1 MFDLTGRKALVTGAT
16 GGIGGA
22 IASALREQG
31 AAVALSGTREDALR
45 AVAEELDGVP
55 LPCDLS
61 DREAARHLPA
71 RAQEALGGLD
81 ILVNNAGI
89 TRDGLALRMSD
100 DDWDRV
106 LEVNLGACFRLARGA
121 LRTMMRQRWGRIIS
135 ISSVVGHTG
144 NPGQANYAAAKAGL
158 AGVTRSLALEV
169 ATRGITVNAVAPGLI
184 ETAMTARLQGSQR
197 EAMLSRVPVARI
209 GTPRDVAV
217 TVAFLASEEAAYV
230 TGEILHVNGGMAM
243 L

>member
-1 MFDLTGRKALVTGAT
+1 MFDLTGKKALVTGAT

-22 IASALREQG
+22 IAGALRKRG
-31 AAVALSGTREDALR
+31 ATIALSGTREDVLHSIAK
-45 AVAEELDGVP
+45 ELNGVP
-55 LPCDLS
+55 LACNLA
-61 DREAARHLPA
+61 DRESVQGLPT

-100 DDWDRV
+100 SDWDQV
-106 LEVNLGACFRLARGA
+106 LEINLGACFRLARAA
-121 LRTMMRQRWGRIIS
+121 LRGMMRQRWGRIVS

-158 AGVTRSLALEV
+158 AGMTRSLALEV
-169 ATRGITVNAVAPGLI
+169 ASRGITVNAVAPGLI
-184 ETAMTARLQGSQR
+184 ETAMTAGLQGSQR
-197 EAMLSRVPVARI
+197 EAMLSRVPVGRI
-209 GTPRDVAV
+209 GDPCDVAAAV
-217 TVAFLASEEAAYV
+217 VFLASDESAYM
-230 TGEILHVNGGMAM
+230 TGETLHVNGGMAM